1 MGMGEEKFRFKDST
15 QTTDEGADPDVIVE
29 SARVYECV
37 RQPGD
42 LPIAKGTK
50 VRLLDMKNEILV
62 FRGTQNIGY
71 VAPGADDALR
81 ADVGLAERKG
91 RSISAVVVEVADTT
105 PSLFVQVKG

>member
-1 MGMGEEKFRFKDST
+1 MGMGEEKFRFKDSK
-15 QTTDEGADPDVIVE
+15 QTTDEGADPDVVVE

-42 LPIAKGTK
+42 LQIAKGTK

-71 VAPGADDALR
+71 VAPGSDDALR

-91 RSISAVVVEVADTT
+91 RSITAVVLQVSDIT
-105 PSLFVQVKG
+105 PSFFVQVKG